1 MYRIHHQFWLVNTL
15 IVCTYL
21 LYLLYTHTH
30 THSVAIAV
38 PITGLL
44 TGLITSVITSI
55 IVYCIMKNKENTLRE
70 RSPVDI
76 GPIYNLPTIN
86 NEQQEQ
92 VTLLMDKFNYTF
104 IILSWQ
110 MYMYRK

>member
-1 MYRIHHQFWLVNTL
+1 MYISNVS
-15 IVCTYL
+15 II
-21 LYLLYTHTH
+21 H

-55 IVYCIMKNKENTLRE
+55 IVYCIMKNKGNTLRE

-76 GPIYNLPTIN
+76 GPIYYDLPTIN
-86 NEQQEQ
+86 NEQQEHVIETTPNTAYGQ
-92 VTLLMDKFNYTF
+92 
-104 IILSWQ
+104 I
-110 MYMYRK
+110 

>member
-1 MYRIHHQFWLVNTL
+1 MCISNVS
-15 IVCTYL
+15 II
-21 LYLLYTHTH
+21 H

-55 IVYCIMKNKENTLRE
+55 IVYCIMKNKGNALRE

-76 GPIYNLPTIN
+76 GPVYDLPTIN

-92 VTLLMDKFNYTF
+92 VIDTTPNTAYGQ
-104 IILSWQ
+104 I
-110 MYMYRK
+110 

>member
-1 MYRIHHQFWLVNTL
+1 MYISNVS
-15 IVCTYL
+15 I
-21 LYLLYTHTH
+21 THTH

-55 IVYCIMKNKENTLRE
+55 IVYCIMKNKGNTLRE

-76 GPIYNLPTIN
+76 GPIYDLPTIN

-92 VTLLMDKFNYTF
+92 VIDTKVNNAYGQ
-104 IILSWQ
+104 I
-110 MYMYRK
+110 